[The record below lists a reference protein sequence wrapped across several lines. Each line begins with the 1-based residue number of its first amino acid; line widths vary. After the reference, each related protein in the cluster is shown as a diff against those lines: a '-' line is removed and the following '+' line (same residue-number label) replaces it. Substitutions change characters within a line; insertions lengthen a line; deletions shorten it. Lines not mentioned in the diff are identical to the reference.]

1 MNERRMTSSM
11 QVDEEEELKWS
22 EGELLS
28 TEADSVY
35 DQERKHLIGQLAQVH
50 SRITWL
56 IF

>member
-1 MNERRMTSSM
+1 M
-11 QVDEEEELKWS
+11 DEEELKWS

-50 SRITWL
+50 YQIAYL